1 MYTRKFIQLIFFSSL
16 LTCGWIS
23 QAVAEDHDGGGK
35 KYSEHDVKK
44 YSEADVKGR
53 YGFSFSG
60 EIVGVG
66 PIAAVGYIV
75 ADGKGNIPK
84 AERTMVVV
92 GDATTQSFSCTYTMQ
107 SSGMGYSECMVDG
120 APDGTPPEAFD
131 VVMEENGKAFRLVG
145 TTPGLVIVGAGH
157 R

>member
-1 MYTRKFIQLIFFSSL
+1 MYIRNVIQVIFFSSL
-16 LTCGWIS
+16 LLCGWIS
-23 QAVAEDHDGGGK
+23 QAVAEDHGGGK
-35 KYSEHDVKK
+35 KYSE
-44 YSEADVKGR
+44 SDVKGR

-60 EIVGVG
+60 EIIGVG

-75 ADGKGNIPK
+75 ADGEGNIPK
-84 AERTMVVV
+84 AERTMVVL
-92 GDATTQSFSCTYTMQ
+92 GAATTQSFSCTYTMQ
-107 SSGMGYSECMVDG
+107 ASGMGYSECMVDG

>member
-1 MYTRKFIQLIFFSSL
+1 MYARQTIQMIFLSL
-16 LTCGWIS
+16 LLCCGWMS
-23 QAVAEDHDGGGK
+23 LAVADEYDGGK
-35 KYSEHDVKK
+35 KYTVS
-44 YSEADVKGR
+44 DVKGR

-60 EIVGVG
+60 EIVGIG

-92 GDATTQSFSCTYTMQ
+92 GDATTQSFSCTYTME

-120 APDGTPPEAFD
+120 APAGTPPEAFD

-145 TTPGLVIVGAGH
+145 KTPGLVIVGAGH